1 MAMRDC
7 HGKCSREMPHQREAR
22 KQAGDREHHRTQ
34 HVEQRQSDLAA
45 LVEQRRIA
53 RERREGPCKDR

>member
-7 HGKCSREMPHQREAR
+7 HGKCSRETPRQREAR
-22 KQAGDREHHRTQ
+22 KQAGNREHHRTR
-34 HVEQRQSDLAA
+34 HAELRQSDLAA
-45 LVEQRRIA
+45 LEPRRIE